1 MTHRRTLLLAAAAT
15 AALPATPALAQ
26 SSSQAGAP
34 WPGAGPIRVIVP
46 FAPGG
51 STDIIARLIA
61 EDMSRSLGQSVVVEN
76 RPGAGATLGT
86 GLVARAAPDGYTLL
100 ISVISAL
107 AVGQTLY
114 RDRIGW
120 DADRS
125 FAHVAMLMGT
135 PYLLLVG
142 PRQPWRSLAEFVAAA
157 RAAPESIAYGTSGV
171 GSMPH
176 LVALRFSEAA
186 GIRLTHVPYR
196 GGAQASTDLIAGVLP
211 SIIDSLTAASANIRA
226 GSQRALV
233 HSYPDR
239 IAGFDDIPSFREL
252 GYRDLVVDGWAG
264 LAAPAGT
271 PRPVLERLAAASRA
285 ALAAEPVRRR
295 YADTATT
302 PGRLFLD
309 DAQRFVREE
318 AATWAPI
325 VRASGA
331 TAD

>member
-1 MTHRRTLLLAAAAT
+1 MPHRRTLLGAAALLAGLAPARPSLGQ
-15 AALPATPALAQ
+15 AAA
-26 SSSQAGAP
+26 
-34 WPGAGPIRVIVP
+34 WPQAGPIRLIVP

-51 STDIIARLIA
+51 STDIIARLLA
-61 EDMSRSLGQSVVVEN
+61 EEMTKGLGQTVLVEN

-86 GLVARAAPDGYTLL
+86 SLVARAAPDGYTLL

-107 AVGQTLY
+107 AVGQVLY
-114 RDRIGW
+114 RDRIAW
-120 DADRS
+120 DADRD
-125 FAHVAMLMGT
+125 FAHIAMLMGT
-135 PYLLLVG
+135 PYLLLVN

-157 RAAPESIAYGTSGV
+157 KAEPERIAYGTSGV

-176 LVALRFSEAA
+176 LVALRFGEAA

-196 GGAQASTDLIAGVLP
+196 GGAQAATDLIAGVLP
-211 SIIDSLTAASANIRA
+211 AAIDSLTAASTNIRSGA
-226 GSQRALV
+226 QRALA
-233 HSYPDR
+233 HTYAER

-271 PRPVLERLAAASRA
+271 PRAIQERLAAVART
-285 ALAAEPVRRR
+285 ALEAEPVRRR
-295 YADTATT
+295 YLDTATS

-309 DAQRFVREE
+309 DAQRFVRDET
-318 AATWAPI
+318 AAWAPI

>member
-1 MTHRRTLLLAAAAT
+1 MPLRRTMLLAAAALL
-15 AALPATPALAQ
+15 ASLPRPATAQ
-26 SSSQAGAP
+26 AAP
-34 WPGAGPIRVIVP
+34 WPQAGPIRLIVP

-61 EDMSRSLGQSVVVEN
+61 EEMSRSLGQTVLVEN

-114 RDRIGW
+114 RDRIAW
-120 DADRS
+120 DADRD
-125 FAHVAMLMGT
+125 FAHIAMLMGT
-135 PYLLLVG
+135 PYLLLVH
-142 PRQPWRSLAEFVAAA
+142 PRQPWRTLPEFVAAA
-157 RAAPESIAYGTSGV
+157 KAAPESIAYGTSGV

-211 SIIDSLTAASANIRA
+211 SIIDSLTAASANIRSGA
-226 GSQRALV
+226 QRALAQT
-233 HSYPDR
+233 YADR
-239 IAGFDDIPSFREL
+239 VAGFDDIPSFREL
-252 GYRDLVVDGWAG
+252 GYPDLVVDGWAG

-271 PRPVLERLAAASRA
+271 PRPILERLAAASRA
-285 ALAAEPVRRR
+285 ALTAEPVRKR

-302 PGRLFLD
+302 PGRLFLE

-318 AATWAPI
+318 SATWAPI

-331 TAD
+331 TAE